1 MSEVITDTEQV
12 KAVVQGF
19 SAWMPVISTIAGG
32 VLAGSVAIG
41 VSWLNHKFAREREEK
56 AMADRLRQENE
67 IKQEKIDRERHFI
80 ATELVFLLERFAE
93 SCSYVASDSGEDNTD
108 PQPTREPI
116 VNYPELNFSDVS
128 GDWRVLDTR
137 LMYRIREL
145 PVLQMQANKA
155 IANIGEGDNYGSRRD
170 YFRERWYRYAGLG
183 LKAIIQARRLRR
195 MAGFPETPLARTHLS
210 AQYVMKEVWQIE
222 RRRRAKE
229 AIEDRDLF
237 EDLQSEHKGFIKLAE
252 ERVAER

>member
-1 MSEVITDTEQV
+1 
-12 KAVVQGF
+12 
-19 SAWMPVISTIAGG
+19 MPVISTLAGG

-80 ATELVFLLERFAE
+80 ATELVFVLERFAE
-93 SCSYVASDSGEDNTD
+93 ACSYVASDTGEDNTD
-108 PQPTREPI
+108 PQPTREPT
-116 VNYPELNFSDVS
+116 VDYPELSFSDVS

-145 PVLQMQANKA
+145 PVLQMEANKV
-155 IANIGEGDNYGSRRD
+155 IANVGEGDNYGSRRE

-195 MAGFPETPLARTHLS
+195 MARFPDTPLARTYWS
-210 AQYVMKEVWQIE
+210 AQYVMKDVWRIE

-229 AIEDRDLF
+229 AIENRDLF
-237 EDLQSEHKGFIKLAE
+237 DDIETPEK
-252 ERVAER
+252 

>member
-1 MSEVITDTEQV
+1 MSDVITDSEQV
-12 KAVVQGF
+12 KAVVQGV
-19 SAWMPVISTIAGG
+19 SAWIPVISTLAGG

-41 VSWLNHKFAREREEK
+41 VSWLNHHFARGREEK

-67 IKQEKIDRERHFI
+67 NKQEKIDPERHFI
-80 ATELVFLLERFAE
+80 ATELVFVLERFAE
-93 SCSYVASDSGEDNTD
+93 SCSYVASDTGEDNTD
-108 PQPTREPI
+108 PQPTREPT
-116 VNYPELNFSDVS
+116 VDYPELSFSDVS

-145 PVLQMQANKA
+145 PVLQMEANKA
-155 IANIGEGDNYGSRRD
+155 IANIGEGDNYGSRRE

-195 MAGFPETPLARTHLS
+195 MAGFPDTTLARTHWS
-210 AQYVMKEVWQIE
+210 ALYVMKDVWRIE

-229 AIEDRDLF
+229 AIENRDLF
-237 EDLQSEHKGFIKLAE
+237 KDIEPPEK
-252 ERVAER
+252 